1 MLIAESL
8 EKVDDKEENKIPY
21 YKFTSQGK
29 PQ

>member
-8 EKVDDKEENKIPY
+8 EKVDDKKEYKIPY

-29 PQ
+29 TQ